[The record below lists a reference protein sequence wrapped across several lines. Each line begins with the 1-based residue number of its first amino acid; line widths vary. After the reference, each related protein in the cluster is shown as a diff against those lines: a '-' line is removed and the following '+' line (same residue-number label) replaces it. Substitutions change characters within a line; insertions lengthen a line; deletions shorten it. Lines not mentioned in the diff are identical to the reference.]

1 MNLLTKKKMSFSE
14 NAVQINEQDSRLIVF
29 AGNPNVGKSTFFNSL
44 TGLNQHTGNWSGKT
58 VSVAFGKYI
67 LNNNIYT
74 LADAPGCYSLK
85 ANSQE
90 EFCAADIILSQK
102 NDGVVVVCDA
112 CALERN
118 LNLVIQICEAC
129 NNVSVA
135 LNFMDEAYKKGID
148 IDVLKLSKILSVPVI
163 PVNARKKSG
172 LPESFKKLV
181 SFPDIKTFTIRYNKS
196 IEKAINMIL
205 PSLDLIDVHVNK
217 RYLALRILENDEN
230 TWKYIKEI
238 SEDNTLIYNAIASSR
253 HCAMNYLYSLDI
265 LQNDLNDII
274 ALSVLRTANSLY
286 KKCVT
291 VSAKEKKNFRSRI
304 DRILTGRFTG
314 FVIMIILLTLIF
326 YITLKGANYPSKIL
340 TRFLFSLE
348 KYILKY
354 MLDIKIPRKIGEML
368 VYGGYRVLSWVVSVM
383 LPPMAIFFPLFT
395 VLEDVGYLPRLAF
408 NLDKCFKK
416 CNACGKQALTTCMG
430 FGCNAAGVTGARI
443 IDSPREKLVAILT
456 NSFIPCN
463 GRFPALIAI
472 ITIFLTASYGDASLF
487 PSLILSCFIVLA
499 VIMSLLA
506 SGFLTHTFLKGVP
519 SSFALELPPYRKPQL
534 GQIIIR
540 SVLDRTIFVLA
551 RAALVAF
558 PAGIILYI
566 MCNTFVGGLSVIQYI
581 SRLLDPFGRF
591 VGLDGVMLVAFIF
604 GIPANEIVLP
614 VALMIY
620 SSGSSLVQIEDY
632 GSIYSILSSNSWTYV
647 TALCFLIFVLF
658 HWPCS
663 TTLMTIKKETGSLK
677 WTLISFLL
685 PTFFGIVICS
695 IINAF
700 FNLIV

>member
-1 MNLLTKKKMSFSE
+1 MNIFSRTKKLSSG
-14 NAVQINEQDSRLIVF
+14 NASQFDESGGELIVF

-44 TGLNQHTGNWSGKT
+44 TGLKQHTGNWSGKT

-67 LNNNIYT
+67 SDDMAYT

-102 NDGVVVVCDA
+102 NNGVVVVCDA
-112 CALERN
+112 CSLERN

-129 NNVSVA
+129 SNVSVA
-135 LNFMDEAYKKGID
+135 LNFMDEADKKGIQ
-148 IDVLKLSKILSVPVI
+148 IDTSQLSGLLSVPVVPI
-163 PVNARKKSG
+163 NARKKNG
-172 LPESFKKLV
+172 LSESFDKLV
-181 SFPDIKTFTIRYNKS
+181 SFPCCKSFTVRYSKP
-196 IEKAINMIL
+196 IENALKMVL
-205 PSLDLIDVHVNK
+205 PSLNDIDAHVSK
-217 RYLALRILENDEN
+217 RYLALRVLEDDEN
-230 TWKYIKEI
+230 IWKYIKEI
-238 SEDNTLIYNAIASSR
+238 SGSNAVIYGNIALSR
-253 HCAMNYLYSLDI
+253 HRAMNYLHSLDI
-265 LQNDLNDII
+265 SQSDLNDII
-274 ALSVLRTANSLY
+274 ALSVLRTAHSLY
-286 KKCVT
+286 KK
-291 VSAKEKKNFRSRI
+291 SAAVVKKENRNIRNKI
-304 DRILTGRFTG
+304 DKILTGKLTG
-314 FVIMIILLTLIF
+314 FIVMIFLLTFIF
-326 YITLKGANYPSKIL
+326 YITLRGANYPSKLL

-348 KYILKY
+348 KHILKFL
-354 MLDIKIPRKIGEML
+354 LDVKIPRRVSEML

-416 CNACGKQALTTCMG
+416 CSACGKQALTTCMG

-456 NSFIPCN
+456 NSFVPCN

-472 ITIFLTASYGDASLF
+472 ITIFLTASHGGGSLL
-487 PSLILSCFIVLA
+487 PSLILSCFIVIA
-499 VIMSLLA
+499 IIMSLVA
-506 SGFLTHTFLKGVP
+506 SSLLTHTLLKGVP
-519 SSFALELPPYRKPQL
+519 SSFALELPPYRKPQF

-540 SVLDRTIFVLA
+540 SVLDRTVFVLA

-558 PAGIILYI
+558 PAGIILHI
-566 MCNTFVGGLSVIQYI
+566 LCNTFVGDVSVIQYI
-581 SRLLDPFGRF
+581 SQLLEPFGKF
-591 VGLDGVMLVAFIF
+591 IGLDGVMLVAFIF

-620 SSGSSLVQIEDY
+620 SSGSTLVQIEEY
-632 GSIYSILSSNSWTYV
+632 SSIYSILSSNGWTFV

-663 TTLMTIKKETGSLK
+663 TTLMTVKKETGSFK
-677 WTLISFLL
+677 WTLVSFLL
-685 PTFFGIVICS
+685 PTLFGVVICAV
-695 IINAF
+695 I
-700 FNLIV
+700 NLIANLVV